1 VGRVISGSGGG
12 HIALCVETALD
23 NATTA
28 DARGF
33 DILAATERELTE
45 PMTDAARLTMWLGLH
60 VADGRIDPVTFCS
73 KGWKP

>member
-28 DARGF
+28 DVRGF
-33 DILAATERELTE
+33 DLLAETHRELTV
-45 PMTDAARLTMWLGLH
+45 PMTDAARLTMWFGLH
-60 VADGRIDPVTFCS
+60 VAEGRIDPATFCS
-73 KGWKP
+73 KEWR